1 MKKLHILFLVVGGI
15 FIAAYLFLRFS
26 LQADIKKAKAKQGAG
41 NEAFATPAKKP
52 DSTLDLR
59 PLFKTRL
66 QQLVKD
72 GSKGLYDLSM
82 DSMSVDVLQST
93 VTLLNVKLVPDKNAL
108 SALDRSEQAPD
119 DVFQIS
125 LRSLKL
131 DGINLDDVMNEKTMT
146 FSSLAISAPFI
157 EVYHNKRAY
166 NNKQK
171 STSTENLYQRIKK
184 HVEKFSITKL
194 TVEGGTVISYDVKKK
209 NRKTRFNDVL
219 LRFHDILIDSTT
231 QNATDRFLF
240 AKRALLSMRNY
251 AARTA
256 DNLYL
261 FKIAALTIEAPK
273 RLMTLNNVTLSS
285 EFKEPKHQKGKL
297 YQPELYDLAIPKV
310 LVHNVDWWSFINKER
325 FIADNLDINNP
336 KLKISLDRSLPSK
349 PKERAFLNQLIM
361 KLPMQVYLKKLN
373 VQNLDLTYEEFN
385 PATDQKGTVYFS
397 NADIKVSHIT
407 NMPQYIR
414 QKGQTIIKGSG
425 NLMRKVPFTVRLSF
439 DLVNHKNGNFSAD
452 FNVSGFNGDLVNSFA
467 GPLGLFK
474 VEKGKVENAKIHVR
488 GNQFKTTGRVLL
500 RYNDLKLSLYEKEKD
515 EQGLDKR
522 GVLGLLANTFVI
534 KNENPKNNEAPREPT
549 IEYQP
554 KPEPSFSNLV
564 WKTTLKGI
572 LETIGVN
579 PKKAGLE

>member
-15 FIAAYLFLRFS
+15 LISAYLFMRFS
-26 LQADIKKAKAKQGAG
+26 LQADIKKARAKQGVENKAL
-41 NEAFATPAKKP
+41 AAPAENP

-66 QQLVKD
+66 QQLVKV

-108 SALDRSEQAPD
+108 SALDRSKQAPD

-131 DGINLDDVMNEKTMT
+131 DGINLDDVMNEKTMS
-146 FSSLAISAPFI
+146 FNSLVISTPVI

-166 NNKQK
+166 NKQK
-171 STSTENLYQRIKK
+171 SKVTENLYQRIKN
-184 HVEKFSITKL
+184 HIEKFSITKL
-194 TVEGGTVISYDVKKK
+194 VVEGGTVISYDVKNK

-251 AARTA
+251 ATRTA

-261 FKIAALTIEAPK
+261 FKIATLTVEAPK

-285 EFKEPKHQKGKL
+285 EFKEPKHQKGKF
-297 YQPELYDLAIPKV
+297 YQPELYDLSIPKV
-310 LVHNVDWWSFINKER
+310 LVHNIDWWSFMNKER
-325 FIADNLDINNP
+325 FIADDLDINNP
-336 KLKISLDRSLPSK
+336 KLKISFDRSLPSK
-349 PKERAFLNQLIM
+349 PSKSAFLNQLLM
-361 KLPMQVYLKKLN
+361 KLPTQVYLKKLN
-373 VQNLDLTYEEFN
+373 VRNLDLTYEEFN
-385 PATDQKGTVYFS
+385 PDTDQKGTVYFS
-397 NADIKVSHIT
+397 DVEINMSHIT

-414 QKGQTIIKGSG
+414 QKGQTILNGSG

-439 DLVNHKNGNFSAD
+439 DLVNHKNGNFSAG
-452 FNVSGFNGDLVNSFA
+452 FNVSGFDGSLVNSFA
-467 GPLGLFK
+467 APLGLFK
-474 VEKGKVENAKIHVR
+474 VEKGRLENVKVHMQ
-488 GNQFKTTGRVLL
+488 GNQFKTTGGILM
-500 RYNDLKLSLYEKEKD
+500 RYNDLKLSIYEKEKD
-515 EQGLDKR
+515 EQELDKR
-522 GVLGLLANTFVI
+522 GVMGLLANTFVI
-534 KNENPKNNEAPREPT
+534 KNDNPQNNEAPREPT

-554 KPEPSFSNLV
+554 KPNPGFSNLV

-572 LETIGVN
+572 LQTIGVN